1 MERQRIELGEVYE
14 RYASDL
20 YRFMLRLTRNR
31 EDAADLV
38 QDVFLKLC
46 QQATLPERA
55 REWMATTG
63 YRLFVDRW
71 RRERRAVDTPPGLV
85 PSDVFI
91 APEQAVL
98 DLEFDRFVRR
108 MLLRF
113 KRGRREALYMR
124 LYEQTSCAEIAR
136 LLMCPENTVKS
147 HLRRGRRQLS
157 EWVIQ
162 EREIW
167 RTDVRN
173 SASQP
178 LANRS

>member
-1 MERQRIELGEVYE
+1 MERKRDELGELYE
-14 RYASDL
+14 KHAPDL
-20 YRFMLRLTRNR
+20 YRIMLRLTRNR

-46 QQATLPERA
+46 RQETLPERA
-55 REWMATTG
+55 REWMTTTG

-71 RRERRAVDTPPGLV
+71 RRRRRAAETPPGPV
-85 PSDVFI
+85 PSDVFV

-113 KRGRREALYMR
+113 KRGRRAAMYMR
-124 LYEQTSCAEIAR
+124 LYKQTGSAEIAR
-136 LLMCPENTVKS
+136 LLECPENTVKS
-147 HLRRGRRQLS
+147 HLRRGRRLLS
-157 EWVIQ
+157 EWVIE

-167 RTDVRN
+167 RTDVRI
-173 SASQP
+173 SASQRS
-178 LANRS
+178 ANRT